1 MSAENDS
8 KMSSTQIR
16 DELLTYIKTELA
28 SPQSGDLE
36 ADTNLAGV
44 VDSTAV
50 MEVVV
55 WIEGKYGFDVEID
68 DITPDNFGSVNTL
81 VAYIEKHRK
90 K

>member
-1 MSAENDS
+1 MYNQDDS
-8 KMSSTQIR
+8 TMSSADQIR

-36 ADTNLAGV
+36 ADTNIAGV

-55 WIEGKYGFDVEID
+55 WIEGKNGFDV
-68 DITPDNFGSVNTL
+68 
-81 VAYIEKHRK
+81 
-90 K
+90 

>member
-1 MSAENDS
+1 MSIEQD
-8 KMSSTQIR
+8 
-16 DELLTYIKTELA
+16 LLTYIKKELA
-28 SPQSGDLE
+28 PNSPDLDVE
-36 ADTNLAGV
+36 TNLAGV

-68 DITPDNFGSVNTL
+68 DITPENFGTVRALVN
-81 VAYIEKHRK
+81 YIEKHRK

>member
-1 MSAENDS
+1 MSTE
-8 KMSSTQIR
+8 TQSAIR

-28 SPQSGDLE
+28 SPNSGELE
-36 ADTNLAGV
+36 ADTNLSGV